1 MRQNPGNQYKKN
13 PEDSMG
19 STMGSTSTAVC
30 LLLQSSIKF
39 IKVKL
44 TISILRGAITG
55 FNPSN
60 QRQKRTSGLINHSE
74 QSSCTSSCIL
84 PIFALDLH
92 TAVKKTHAGAIHRFS
107 FSIFL
112 FPCDARASL
121 VDASKT
127 LDVSIASCVGS
138 NPALLSV
145 KIASKSLSPQSA
157 CPELCSQLPGQQ

>member
-1 MRQNPGNQYKKN
+1 
-13 PEDSMG
+13 
-19 STMGSTSTAVC
+19 MGSTSTAVC

-74 QSSCTSSCIL
+74 QSSRTSSCIL

-92 TAVKKTHAGAIHRFS
+92 TAVKKKLMQVQFIAS
-107 FSIFL
+107 PFL
-112 FPCDARASL
+112 FFFSHAMLEPPWL
-121 VDASKT
+121 MPPK
-127 LDVSIASCVGS
+127 
-138 NPALLSV
+138 P
-145 KIASKSLSPQSA
+145 
-157 CPELCSQLPGQQ
+157 